1 MDLVSLNNEQDI
13 QKLAEIVKQ
22 YSVITKVELLPFKK
36 LCAEK
41 YDKLGIKF
49 PLADT
54 PELGAERLKELNLI
68 LNSY

>member
-36 LCAEK
+36 LCVEK

-54 PELGAERLKELNLI
+54 PEFSQERLKELDLI
-68 LNSY
+68 LNSL